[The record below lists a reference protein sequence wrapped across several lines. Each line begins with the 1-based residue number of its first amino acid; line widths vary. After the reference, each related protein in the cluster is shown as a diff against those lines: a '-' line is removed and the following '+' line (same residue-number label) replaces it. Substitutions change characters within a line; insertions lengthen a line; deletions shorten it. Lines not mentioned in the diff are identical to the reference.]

1 MAETNATILI
11 PDISGFT
18 EFMTS
23 NELGHASHAINM
35 LIDAMLEAIG
45 EEYEVSEIE
54 GDAILLIK
62 KGTAPSKKEILD
74 TCIKI
79 FNAFHFQRKWMQQ
92 HTICPCGACQ
102 AIIDLSLKF
111 VAHHGPL
118 AEIKMGK
125 FVKQSGPEMIVAHR
139 LLKNSIN
146 NHEYLLLTEKLLEQS
161 NDTPETLHM
170 DWISSSEEY
179 ASIGKIDYRF
189 LLLNEVRKKVPEP
202 PEPQNYYRTDN
213 SSYLEISI
221 EANFNDVY
229 MVIMSIPGRYK
240 WIKGLKSVTQD
251 PPGAYIGSTHIC
263 SFDDYDAIISP
274 LRMNV
279 TDDGILYAESCT
291 INEKSLSL
299 VYEFVFK
306 NTGDNACIF
315 AARILN
321 AGDSPLSD
329 DVKIPLF
336 QKLEKLAQDLK
347 NHCEKKE

>member
-23 NELGHASHAINM
+23 TELGHASHAINM
-35 LIDAMLEAIG
+35 LIDAMLEAVG

-54 GDAILLIK
+54 GDAVLLIK
-62 KGTAPSKKEILD
+62 KGPAPSKKEIVD

-79 FNAFHFQRKWMQQ
+79 FNAFHFRRKWMQQ

-102 AIIDLSLKF
+102 AIIELSLKF

-118 AEIKMGK
+118 AEIKIGK

-146 NHEYLLLTEKLLEQS
+146 NHEYLLLTEKLLEQAV
-161 NDTPETLHM
+161 DTPETLQLE
-170 DWISSSEEY
+170 WYSSSEEY

-189 LLLNEVRKKVPEP
+189 LLLNEARSKVPEP
-202 PEPQNYYRTDN
+202 PEPQNFYRTDN
-213 SSYLEISI
+213 SSFLEINI
-221 EANFNDVY
+221 DANFHDVY
-229 MVIMSIPGRYK
+229 MVIMDIPGRYK
-240 WIKGLKSVTQD
+240 WLPGLNSVIQKQEY
-251 PPGAYIGSTHIC
+251 PGAFIGSTHIF
-263 SFDDYDAIISP
+263 SFDDYEAVISP
-274 LRMNV
+274 VRMNA
-279 TDDGILYAESCT
+279 TDDGIMYAESCK
-291 INEKSLSL
+291 IKESNLSL

-306 NTGDNACIF
+306 NTGKQSSIF

-321 AGDSPLSD
+321 AGDTPLPEE
-329 DVKIPLF
+329 VKIPLF
-336 QKLEKLAQDLK
+336 QKLEKLAQQLK
-347 NHCEKKE
+347 IHCEN